1 MKKINLKKIFFY
13 FFLLFIFS
21 TLIKADNK
29 ITIEVQ
35 IGNEIITN
43 IDVENEKRYLIA
55 LNNNLKNI
63 PKKQLHILSKNSII
77 REKIKKI
84 ELLKFYDF
92 NKADKYTDDLLKDFF
107 TRIGFNSLEEFNAYL
122 ITFNLDIKDIAEKL
136 KIETL
141 WNELIFNKFKDQVY
155 INKEE
160 LKKKVNNQKNKN
172 TFVEYNLSEIL
183 FLLNSSE
190 KLEDK
195 YNLILKNIEESG
207 FKNSANI
214 FSISES
220 SKFGGE
226 IGWINESQLNELF
239 LKEISS
245 IDINGLT
252 KPIQT
257 SGGYLILKLNE
268 KRKKEEK
275 IDLEKALNYMIIK
288 EKNRQLSQFS
298 LIYFNKIKQ
307 NLFVSEK

>member
-1 MKKINLKKIFFY
+1 MKKINLKKIFFS

-29 ITIEVQ
+29 IIIEVQ

-92 NKADKYTDDLLKDFF
+92 NKADKYTDDVLKDFF